1 MGSTV
6 YFVYKVDIA
15 RSKQTGELVL
25 EPAHESIY
33 GLSYSQADD
42 IRAKLQAEYPDNLYI
57 IQSRYVQM

>member
-6 YFVYKVDIA
+6 YFVYKVDIVK
-15 RSKQTGELVL
+15 SKQTGELVL

-33 GLSYSQADD
+33 GLSYAQADD
-42 IRAKLQAEYPDNLYI
+42 IRTKLQTENPDNLYI